1 MPGQIPLDTKYYPSD
16 FNVVA
21 DVIVVPSSGVTAVPL
36 LYADRTLVIDSVT
49 LYVVP
54 GVAIATNTLPLK
66 IKQVSGGVSP
76 TFGTTTQDVGSFTA
90 LPVGTTQAATAFQT
104 LTFAVT
110 SPNTSPNNNVVPA
123 GSVVWFQTNAAG
135 SITNTPT
142 VMVQVRYR
150 SQI

>member
-16 FNVVA
+16 FNVV
-21 DVIVVPSSGVTAVPL
+21 VSVLVVPASGVTAVPL

-49 LYVVP
+49 LYVIP
-54 GVAIATNTLPLK
+54 GVAITTNTLPLK

-76 TFGTTTQDVGSFTA
+76 TFGTTTQDVGSFTT
-90 LPVGTTQAATAFQT
+90 LPVGTTAAATAFQT
-104 LTFAVT
+104 LTFANT